1 MKISKNTIKRL
12 IRETM
17 EDYKDQFGEYTL
29 DPEESAWA
37 DRDDQADQMIIDD
50 VEATYEA
57 LMEDLDSVEDPR
69 MKADIIR
76 MFQDALRLD

>member
-29 DPEESAWA
+29 DPEESAF
-37 DRDDQADQMIIDD
+37 
-50 VEATYEA
+50 
-57 LMEDLDSVEDPR
+57 L
-69 MKADIIR
+69 
-76 MFQDALRLD
+76 